1 MGRKRQL
8 IFICDML
15 QRLSE
20 EINIR
25 NEKLKEEM
33 IGKTTCMT
41 IHYYY
46 HIPAYYYYF
55 LQYVDQHN

>member
-15 QRLSE
+15 QRLTE
-20 EINIR
+20 EINVR

-33 IGKTTCMT
+33 IGKTRCMT
-41 IHYYY
+41 THYYY
-46 HIPAYYYYF
+46 RIPAYYYYF
-55 LQYVDQHN
+55 LQYIDQHN

>member
-25 NEKLKEEM
+25 NEKMKEEM
-33 IGKTTCMT
+33 IGKTCMT
-41 IHYYY
+41 THYYY